1 MRRFITIP
9 LLIFI
14 LLSASFVYAQEDVY
28 ELPAIADG
36 DTIQGTFEDD
46 VTTQLYAFYGSAG
59 DSVSITMTQESS
71 DLDPFLV
78 LMSAEGEVLAY
89 DDDSGQSSLSS
100 AINAVRLDDDGIYFI
115 MATSFFF
122 VDGTEVSTDDA
133 LDYTLS
139 ITGQNSP
146 NGVEDSDI
154 ISLDIQ
160 ALSIGDSVAG
170 ESTEDNPA
178 VFFFLEGSAGDDVVI
193 SLEDADFFTV
203 LHVFAPD
210 GSRVMVDA
218 SLAQLELEE
227 DGIYV
232 ILATA
237 PFFYD
242 AMDDGGLFEGGNFVL
257 VIE

>member
-14 LLSASFVYAQEDVY
+14 LLSASFVYAQEDTY
-28 ELPAIADG
+28 ELPAVADG
-36 DTIQGTFEDD
+36 DTVEGSFEDNI
-46 VTTQLYAFYGSAG
+46 TTQLYAFYASAG
-59 DSVSITMTQESS
+59 DSISITMTQESA

-78 LMSAEGEVLAY
+78 LMNAEGEVLAY
-89 DDDSGQSSLSS
+89 DDDSGQNSLSS
-100 AINAVRLDDDGIYFI
+100 AINDVQLEDDGIYFV
-115 MATSFFF
+115 MATSFLF
-122 VDGTEVSTDDA
+122 VDGTEISTDDT

-139 ITGQNSP
+139 ITGQTSP
-146 NGVEDSDI
+146 DDVEDTDI
-154 ISLDIQ
+154 ISIEIQ
-160 ALSIGDSVAG
+160 ALSIGDSIAG

-178 VFFFLEGSAGDDVVI
+178 MFFFLDGSEGDEVSI

-218 SLAQLELEE
+218 SLVQFELED

-237 PFFYD
+237 PFFYT
-242 AMDDGGLFEGGNFVL
+242 AIDDNGFFEGGSFVL